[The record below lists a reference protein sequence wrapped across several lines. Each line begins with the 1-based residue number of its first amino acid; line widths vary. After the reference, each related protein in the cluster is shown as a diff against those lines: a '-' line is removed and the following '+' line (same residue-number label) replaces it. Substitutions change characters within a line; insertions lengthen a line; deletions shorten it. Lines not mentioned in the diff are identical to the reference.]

1 MAALPLTT
9 ADTNLDSATTSRLSI
24 LTGFV
29 GKLKENAAQTFSE
42 VSNNPYVITL
52 PIIRPLLNTLYTCFH
67 YISSA
72 GQAYCRSI

>member
-9 ADTNLDSATTSRLSI
+9 ADTNLDTATTSRLSI

-42 VSNNPYVITL
+42 VSSNSFL
-52 PIIRPLLNTLYTCFH
+52 PH
-67 YISSA
+67 YH
-72 GQAYCRSI
+72 